1 MGIPL
6 GEQAVQIIIK
16 HILYEVNVLDGP
28 DHDDTAHPSFNFG
41 VKRAFEFSQRALWAR
56 WHARFHCHRHVIS
69 AAAGIAV
76 SSEGSVCLLALLLA
90 KDAAT

>member
-6 GEQAVQIIIK
+6 GEQVVQIIIK

-41 VKRAFEFSQRALWAR
+41 VKRAFLFS
-56 WHARFHCHRHVIS
+56 
-69 AAAGIAV
+69 
-76 SSEGSVCLLALLLA
+76 
-90 KDAAT
+90 